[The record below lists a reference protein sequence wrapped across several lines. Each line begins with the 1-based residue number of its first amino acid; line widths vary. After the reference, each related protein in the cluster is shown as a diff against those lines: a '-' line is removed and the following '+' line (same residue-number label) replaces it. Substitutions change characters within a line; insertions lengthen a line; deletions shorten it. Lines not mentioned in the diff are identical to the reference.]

1 MSNTSGPIILALTS
15 YVEQGLTT
23 ILKASSDHAF
33 DAAFDGFF
41 SKELKDI
48 MFNGKKLSREKYKE
62 QMKSASNVNNTVSF
76 EGIVSVLSSASTDAF
91 QTGFVGVFMKASHPV
106 TVVVDGAH
114 AIRTLTSSLNI
125 QVKEDSSLKLPVG
138 ADRRRVFTV
147 DQVSMENNIGPK
159 AEEV

>member
-15 YVEQGLTT
+15 YAEQGLTS

-62 QMKSASNVNNTVSF
+62 QMKSASNTNNTVSF
-76 EGIVSVLSSASTDAF
+76 EGIVSVLSFASTDAF
-91 QTGFVGVFMKASHPV
+91 VR
-106 TVVVDGAH
+106 D
-114 AIRTLTSSLNI
+114 
-125 QVKEDSSLKLPVG
+125 
-138 ADRRRVFTV
+138 
-147 DQVSMENNIGPK
+147 
-159 AEEV
+159 